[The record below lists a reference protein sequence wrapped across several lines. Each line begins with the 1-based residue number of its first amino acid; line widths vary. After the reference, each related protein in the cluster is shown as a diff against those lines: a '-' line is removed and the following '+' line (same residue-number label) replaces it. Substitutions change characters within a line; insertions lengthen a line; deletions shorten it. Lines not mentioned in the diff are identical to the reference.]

1 MLMKLQSFSMETNQ
15 KIISIVLT
23 QEKQETL
30 LKSAVT
36 EEVFEEE
43 SSEENGVNLK
53 QIIEDE
59 LAKVNVDEE
68 EEEEENVS
76 GII

>member
-1 MLMKLQSFSMETNQ
+1 
-15 KIISIVLT
+15 
-23 QEKQETL
+23 L